1 MRIVQSID
9 EAIRVKMA
17 ELREV
22 VEARQRMED
31 KIFAVELGQDKTFW
45 KKGFTTVRTK
55 RHNKT
60 VIRRREVA

>member
-17 ELREV
+17 ELREG

-45 KKGFTTVRTK
+45 KKGFTTIRTK

>member
-17 ELREV
+17 ELKEV

-31 KIFAVELGQDKTFW
+31 KSFAVELGQDKTFW
-45 KKGFTTVRTK
+45 KKGFTTTRIK
-55 RHNKT
+55 SHNRT

>member
-1 MRIVQSID
+1 MQIVKSID

-17 ELREV
+17 ELKEIV
-22 VEARQRMED
+22 AARQKMED
-31 KIFAVELGQDKTFW
+31 KSFAVELGQDKTFW

-55 RHNKT
+55 SHNRT

>member
-60 VIRRREVA
+60 VIRRRGVA